1 MPLSAPIRG
10 VDGTLMNEIFVPKG
24 TMILVSNWMSNV
36 NKAIWGEDAD
46 QWKPERWLEP
56 LPETLKDAKIPGI
69 YANLWVTLTTRVNVQ
84 LTLL

>member
-46 QWKPERWLEP
+46 EWKPERWLKP
-56 LPETLKDAKIPGI
+56 LPETVREARMPGV
-69 YANLWVTLTTRVNVQ
+69 YASMWVVTPLSLPLQ
-84 LTLL
+84 P